1 MIHLLA
7 ISGSLRATS
16 GNTALLR
23 AAIGCAPAGV
33 QVSLY
38 EDLEQLPIFNPDDDQ
53 HPPVYV
59 QALRG
64 RIAHVDGLLIASPEY
79 AHGVTGV
86 IKNALDWLVSCES
99 FVDKPVLLFNT
110 GNGAVHAH
118 AALLE
123 TLRTMSAKLYVSPAA
138 DFPLPRTPKVS
149 IDFSSDEKVT
159 ARLCNVLSEFVATTC
174 HCERSEASRF
184 GER

>member
-1 MIHLLA
+1 MINLLA
-7 ISGSLRATS
+7 ISGSLRAAS

-23 AAIGCAPAGV
+23 AAIACAPAGV
-33 QVSLY
+33 QISLY
-38 EDLEQLPIFNPDDDQ
+38 EDLGHLPIFNPDDDS
-53 HPPVYV
+53 HPSVYV

-64 RIAHVDGLLIASPEY
+64 RIARVDGLLIASPEY
-79 AHGVTGV
+79 AHGVTGA

-123 TLRTMSAKLYVSPAA
+123 TLRTMSAKLYVPSAA
-138 DFPLPRTPKVS
+138 DFPLPRTPKVA
-149 IDFSSDEKVT
+149 IDYSSDEKVT
-159 ARLCNVLSEFVATTC
+159 ARLRALLTDFVATIGSDQT
-174 HCERSEASRF
+174 
-184 GER
+184 

>member
-1 MIHLLA
+1 MIQLLA
-7 ISGSLRATS
+7 ISGSLRKAS

-23 AAIGCAPAGV
+23 AAMACAPAGV
-33 QVSLY
+33 QISLY
-38 EDLEQLPIFNPDDDQ
+38 EDLGHLPIFNPDDDQ

-64 RIAHVDGLLIASPEY
+64 RISRIDGLLIASPEY
-79 AHGVTGV
+79 AHGVTGA

-123 TLRTMSAKLYVSPAA
+123 TLRTMSAKLHVSPSA
-138 DFPLPRTPKVS
+138 DFPLPRTPKIS
-149 IDFSSDEKVT
+149 IDFSGDDIAQLRDVI
-159 ARLCNVLSEFVATTC
+159 ADFVATIGNVQT
-174 HCERSEASRF
+174 
-184 GER
+184 